1 MTTAPPT
8 TTADTTADT
17 TAPAGSTAP
26 ADPVDS
32 VRPVNAQQA
41 GLWFIHETDPGCSA
55 YHIVFGAEVTAD
67 AELGVRARDVL
78 DGLTREHDALRT
90 GFRAGPEG
98 PEQFVRDAVP
108 LDIRLTDA
116 RGTDP
121 QELRDLVRT
130 DSRTPFDL
138 SRPPLWRVHLYRTGE
153 HTWVFTLVM
162 HHIAAD
168 FWSLAL
174 LLSEVRSRLEGTPG
188 RFALDGAAFAAYADQ
203 QQSFL
208 AGEKARTLRDG
219 EEKRLGDAPTHLDL
233 YGDRPRPP
241 APSYDGGSA
250 PFALSAATTE
260 AVRRLAR
267 ETSATPYTVLLSAYF
282 VLLSR
287 LSGQSDIVVGTPTSG
302 RLHRRFRDALGNFVN
317 TVVVRGEVDEEST
330 YRRLLTASRERVLEA
345 MRAQELPFPWLVR
358 ELAPPRDPSRT
369 PLYQAGFA
377 WDRLPFLSDMDAFFL
392 LEPGPGGELDVA
404 GATLR
409 PYPLPQQEG
418 QTDLW
423 IEMGAERDGAFA
435 GVLRYNTDIFGA
447 GTARELAAT
456 FVTTVESLVTRP
468 DEPLRDL
475 VRGDERQ
482 RARLAAWGTGPER
495 EIPEARLPE
504 LFRDRA
510 ARTPDAG
517 ALTADGEEWSYARLL
532 DEVERTAT
540 ALRTAGVAPGDR
552 IAVMAE
558 RGAPLVASLL
568 AVLDVGAAYV
578 PLDPKLPVERLTYMA
593 EDSRA
598 RLLISQSDLRDSRL
612 PGLPVLEL
620 DDLAAGVHGVGTD
633 GAGADGAGAD
643 GAGAGQAAAEAD
655 GGAAAVAT
663 ASDPAA
669 GPSDLAY
676 ILYTSG
682 STGRPKGVA
691 IPHRALTNLLLAMRD
706 DTGFTASDSLLAVTT
721 ISFDI
726 AGLELY
732 MPLVAGGRVI
742 VCDSTTAGD
751 GAALAA
757 RIENSGATWMQ
768 ATPTSWRMLRDA
780 GWKGEARLNVLCG
793 GEELPLDLAEFLA
806 ERVASLRNVYG
817 PTETTVWSTS
827 GRVEPSSGID
837 IGAPLANT
845 QLHVLDPQ
853 GRGVEPGVP
862 GELWIGGDGL
872 ALGYWDRPELTAE
885 RFVTGL
891 PAAPDRRLYRTG
903 DRARWTSDGRLLHHG
918 RLDNQVK
925 LRGYRIELSEVE
937 AVLGAVDGVSAAVVV
952 VRDDRLVAYLVAEP
966 GTELRTADVK
976 SAASVSLPPY
986 MVPGIVM
993 VLDELPLTA
1002 NKKIDRNRLPEPVV
1016 TPGAGFE
1023 QPRDATEIV
1032 LARMWTEILGISQVG
1047 IHDNFFDVGGHSLLA
1062 VRLSAAIR
1070 TEWDVD
1076 VPISDM
1082 LRQGT
1087 IAELAA
1093 IVRSGGQG
1101 TSRTPVV
1108 TLREGTAGER
1118 PVFLFHP
1125 FGGTV
1130 FCYVELTHHLP
1141 PGRPVLAIE
1150 APGIQNEGEA
1160 EISVEAMA
1168 TRYIAYLRE
1177 IQPAGPYAL
1186 GGWCFG
1192 GVIGYEVACQLRAEG
1207 EEIEFLIGIDSRAP
1221 IEENIP
1227 ESADDS
1233 TILSWFARDLAVPA
1247 GKTLD
1252 IPADHLR
1259 ALGGDAAFDHIL
1271 ERAAAIGVLAED
1283 ADRAQILRY
1292 FEAYL
1297 ANGIALQTYLPEPA
1311 ELDLVLLRAADEPAE
1326 YGPKLGWEALIKGSL
1341 NVMDVPGD
1349 HNSVMYPPHAET
1361 AARAIAPHM
1370 EGATD
1375 DGDH

>member
-1 MTTAPPT
+1 MAAARTTDPVNPSH
-8 TTADTTADT
+8 
-17 TAPAGSTAP
+17 PAHP
-26 ADPVDS
+26 ADRPAPVDS

-55 YHIVFGAEVTAD
+55 YHIVFGAEVTTDPRLGTEAGDIVD
-67 AELGVRARDVL
+67 A
-78 DGLTREHDALRT
+78 LTREHDALRT

-98 PEQFVRDAVP
+98 PEQFVRDAVAP
-108 LDIRLTDA
+108 DIRHTDA
-116 RGTDP
+116 RELEP
-121 QELRDLVRT
+121 RALRDRVRA

-138 SRPPLWRVHLYRTGE
+138 SRPPLWRVHLYRTAE
-153 HTWVFTLVM
+153 RTWVFTLVM

-174 LLSEVRSRLEGTPG
+174 LLSEVRSRLEGTPH
-188 RFALDGAAFAAYADQ
+188 RFTLDGDAFAAYADRQ
-203 QQSFL
+203 QTFL
-208 AGEKARTLRDG
+208 TGEKARGLLDG
-219 EEKRLGDAPTHLDL
+219 EARRLADAPPALDL

-250 PFALSAATTE
+250 PFALSAGATE

-267 ETSATPYTVLLSAYF
+267 ETSSTPYTALLSAYF
-282 VLLSR
+282 VLLGR
-287 LSGQSDIVVGTPTSG
+287 LSGQSDLLVGTPTSG
-302 RLHRRFRDALGNFVN
+302 RLNRKFRDALGNFVN
-317 TVVVRGEVDEEST
+317 TVVVRGEIDEEST
-330 YRRLLTASRERVLEA
+330 YRSLLATSRERVTEA
-345 MRAQELPFPWLVR
+345 LRAQELPFPWLVR

-377 WDRLPFLSDMDAFFL
+377 WDRLPFLTDMDAFFL
-392 LEPGPGGELDVA
+392 LEPGPGAELDVA

-423 IEMGAERDGAFA
+423 VEMGAEQDGAFA

-456 FVTTVESLVTRP
+456 FVTTVETLVAHP

-475 VRGDERQ
+475 VRGDGRQ
-482 RARLAAWGTGPER
+482 RARLTEWGTGPER
-495 EIPEARLPE
+495 AVPAARLPD
-504 LFRDRA
+504 LVRDQA
-510 ARTPDAG
+510 HRTPGATALVAG
-517 ALTADGEEWSYARLL
+517 AEQWSYARLL
-532 DEVERTAT
+532 ASVDEIAA
-540 ALRTAGVAPGDR
+540 ALQTAGVTAGDR
-552 IAVMAE
+552 VAVMTG
-558 RGAPLVASLL
+558 RGAPLVATLL
-568 AVLDVGAAYV
+568 AVLDTGAAYV
-578 PLDPKLPVERLTYMA
+578 PLDPNLPAERLTYMA

-598 RLLISQSDLRDSRL
+598 RLLVGRSDLRDGRL
-612 PGLPVLEL
+612 PGLPLLDL
-620 DDLAAGVHGVGTD
+620 DDLAAGPVPADRDGGGTD
-633 GAGADGAGAD
+633 PTAAPAG
-643 GAGAGQAAAEAD
+643 
-655 GGAAAVAT
+655 T
-663 ASDPAA
+663 DPASGTA
-669 GPSDLAY
+669 DLAY

-691 IPHRALTNLLLAMRD
+691 IPHHALTNLLLAMREN
-706 DTGFTASDSLLAVTT
+706 TGFAASDSLLAVTT

-726 AGLELY
+726 AGLELF

-742 VCDSTTAGD
+742 VCDSATAAD
-751 GAALAA
+751 GAALATLIA
-757 RIENSGATWMQ
+757 DSGATWMQ

-780 GWKGEARLNVLCG
+780 GWKGAPQLNVLCG
-793 GEELPLDLAEFLA
+793 GEELPLELAEFLHGA
-806 ERVASLRNVYG
+806 VASLHNVYG
-817 PTETTVWSTS
+817 PTETTVWSTA
-827 GRVEPSSGID
+827 GTVDPSSGID

-845 QLHVLDPQ
+845 LLYVLDPQ
-853 GRGVEPGVP
+853 GRAVEPGFP

-891 PAAPDRRLYRTG
+891 PAAPDQRLYRTG

-937 AVLGAVDGVSAAVVV
+937 TVLEAVEGVSTAVVV

-966 GTELRTADVK
+966 GAELRTADIK
-976 SAASVSLPPY
+976 SAAGVSLPPY

-1016 TPGAGFE
+1016 SSDAGFE
-1023 QPRDATEIV
+1023 KPRDATEIT
-1032 LARMWTEILGISQVG
+1032 LARMWTEILDIPQVG

-1062 VRLSAAIR
+1062 VRLSAAVLA
-1070 TEWDVD
+1070 EWDVEI
-1076 VPISDM
+1076 PISVM

-1087 IAELAA
+1087 IAELAT
-1093 IVRSGGQG
+1093 IVRSGGQETARG
-1101 TSRTPVV
+1101 PVV
-1108 TLREGTAGER
+1108 TLREGDPQRR

-1130 FCYVELTHHLP
+1130 FCYVELTRHLP
-1141 PGRPVLAIE
+1141 QGRPVLAIE
-1150 APGIQNEGEA
+1150 APGIASEGEA

-1168 TRYIAYLRE
+1168 TRYIDLLRE

-1192 GVIGYEVACQLRAEG
+1192 GVIGYEVAGQLQAEG
-1207 EEIEFLIGIDSRAP
+1207 EEIEFLVGIDSRAP

-1227 ESADDS
+1227 DSADDA

-1252 IPADHLR
+1252 ISADHLR
-1259 ALGGDAAFDHIL
+1259 ELGGDAAFDHIL

-1311 ELDLVLLRAADEPAE
+1311 DLDLVLLRAAEEEAD
-1326 YGPKLGWEALIKGSL
+1326 YGPKLGWESLIKGSL
-1341 NVMDVPGD
+1341 DVIEVSGD
-1349 HNSVMYPPHAET
+1349 HNSVMYEPHAE
-1361 AARAIAPHM
+1361 AAALAIAPLL
-1370 EGATD
+1370 EGPTD
-1375 DGDH
+1375 DDEN

>member
-1 MTTAPPT
+1 MTTAHPT
-8 TTADTTADT
+8 TTAGTAAPVNPTDP
-17 TAPAGSTAP
+17 ASPAGP
-26 ADPVDS
+26 ASPVDS

-67 AELGVRARDVL
+67 AGLGTRARNIL
-78 DGLTREHDALRT
+78 DDLTREHEALRT
-90 GFRAGPEG
+90 GLRRGPQG

-121 QELRDLVRT
+121 EKLRDLVRT

-153 HTWVFTLVM
+153 RTWVFALVM

-174 LLSEVRSRLEGTPG
+174 LLSEVRARLEGTPG
-188 RFALDGAAFAAYADQ
+188 RFTLDGGAFAAYADH

-208 AGEKARTLRDG
+208 DGEKARALRDG

-287 LSGQSDIVVGTPTSG
+287 LSGQSDILVGTPTSG

-330 YRRLLTASRERVLEA
+330 YRGLLTSSRERVLEA

-377 WDRLPFLSDMDAFFL
+377 WDRLPFLHDMDAFFL
-392 LEPGPGGELDVA
+392 LEPGPGAELDIA

-456 FVTTVESLVTRP
+456 FVTTVETLVARP
-468 DEPLRDL
+468 DEPLRAL
-475 VRGDERQ
+475 ARGDEHQ

-495 EIPEARLPE
+495 AIPAARLPE
-504 LFRDRA
+504 LFRDQV
-510 ARTPDAG
+510 ARTPG
-517 ALTADGEEWSYARLL
+517 ATAVTAEGEEWSYARLL
-532 DEVERTAT
+532 DAVEHTAA
-540 ALRTAGVAPGDR
+540 ALRTAGIAPGDR

-558 RGAPLVASLL
+558 RGATLVASLL

-578 PLDPKLPVERLTYMA
+578 PLDPKLPVERLAYMA

-598 RLLISQSDLRDSRL
+598 RLLISRSDLREGRP

-620 DDLAAGVHGVGTD
+620 DDLAAGVRST
-633 GAGADGAGAD
+633 GADREV
-643 GAGAGQAAAEAD
+643 EAPT
-655 GGAAAVAT
+655 V
-663 ASDPAA
+663 

-691 IPHRALTNLLLAMRD
+691 IPHHALTNLLLAMRD

-732 MPLVAGGRVI
+732 MPLVTGGRVI
-742 VCDSTTAGD
+742 VCDSTTAAD

-757 RIENSGATWMQ
+757 RIDDSGATWMQ

-780 GWKGEARLNVLCG
+780 GWKGCARLNVLCG

-806 ERVASLRNVYG
+806 GRVASLRNVYG
-817 PTETTVWSTS
+817 PTETTVWSTA
-827 GRVEPSSGID
+827 GRVDPSSGID

-937 AVLGAVDGVSAAVVV
+937 AVLAAVDGISTAVVV

-976 SAASVSLPPY
+976 SAAAVSLPPY

-993 VLDELPLTA
+993 ILDELPLTA

-1016 TPGAGFE
+1016 SSDAGFE

-1062 VRLSAAIR
+1062 VRLSAAVR
-1070 TEWDVD
+1070 AEWDVEI
-1076 VPISDM
+1076 PISDM

-1108 TLREGTAGER
+1108 TLREGTAGQR

-1168 TRYIAYLRE
+1168 TRYIEYLRE

-1221 IEENIP
+1221 VEENIP

-1252 IPADHLR
+1252 IPADDLR

-1271 ERAAAIGVLAED
+1271 QRAAAIGVLAED

-1311 ELDLVLLRAADEPAE
+1311 ELDLVLLRAADEPAA
-1326 YGPKLGWEALIKGSL
+1326 YGPRLGWEALIKGSL
-1341 NVMDVPGD
+1341 TVMDVPGD

-1370 EGATD
+1370 EGPTD
-1375 DGDH
+1375 NVSD

>member
-1 MTTAPPT
+1 M
-8 TTADTTADT
+8 
-17 TAPAGSTAP
+17 S
-26 ADPVDS
+26 S
-32 VRPVNAQQA
+32 VNAQQA
-41 GLWFIHETDPGCSA
+41 GLWFIHETDPECSA

-67 AELGVRARDVL
+67 AALGVQVGDILAD
-78 DGLTREHDALRT
+78 LTREHDALRV
-90 GFRAGPEG
+90 GFRSGPDG
-98 PEQFVRDAVP
+98 PEQFVRDALP
-108 LDIRLTDA
+108 LDIRRTDA

-121 QELRDLVRT
+121 KTLRDRVRT
-130 DSRTPFDL
+130 DTRTPFDL

-153 HTWVFTLVM
+153 RTWVFTLVM

-174 LLSEVRSRLEGTPG
+174 LLSEVRSRLEGTPN
-188 RFALDGAAFAAYADQ
+188 RFTLDGGAFAAFAERQ
-203 QQSFL
+203 HSFL
-208 AGEKARTLRDG
+208 TGEKARALLDG
-219 EEKRLGDAPTHLDL
+219 EEKRLADVPPGLDL

-250 PFALSAATTE
+250 PFALSAAATE

-282 VLLSR
+282 VQLSR
-287 LSGQSDIVVGTPTSG
+287 LSGQSDITVGTPTSG
-302 RLHRRFRDALGNFVN
+302 RLQRQFRDALGNFVN

-330 YRRLLTASRERVLEA
+330 YRQLLAASRERVLEA

-377 WDRLPFLSDMDAFFL
+377 WDRLPFLNDMDAFFL
-392 LEPGPGGELDVA
+392 LEPGPDAELGIA

-456 FVTTVESLVTRP
+456 FVTTVETLVARP

-482 RARLAAWGTGPER
+482 RARLAEWGSGPER
-495 EIPEARLPE
+495 EMPAARLPE
-504 LFRDRA
+504 LFRDQVRRA
-510 ARTPDAG
+510 PDAT
-517 ALTADGEEWSYARLL
+517 ALVTDAEEWSYARLL
-532 DEVERTAT
+532 AAVEETAT
-540 ALRTAGVAPGDR
+540 ALRTAGVAAGDR
-552 IAVMAE
+552 VAVMAE
-558 RGAPLVASLL
+558 RGAPLVAALL
-568 AVLDVGAAYV
+568 AVLDVDAAYV

-598 RLLISQSDLRDSRL
+598 RLLISQTDLSDSRL
-612 PGLPVLEL
+612 PGLPVLNL
-620 DDLAAGVHGVGTD
+620 DDLGAGLLSADADVDGGDENATAAAPSDPTD
-633 GAGADGAGAD
+633 G
-643 GAGAGQAAAEAD
+643 
-655 GGAAAVAT
+655 
-663 ASDPAA
+663 PA
-669 GPSDLAY
+669 DLAY

-691 IPHRALTNLLLAMRD
+691 IPHHALTNLLLAMRD

-742 VCDSTTAGD
+742 VCDSGTAAD

-757 RIENSGATWMQ
+757 RIDDSGATWMQ

-780 GWKGEARLNVLCG
+780 GWGGCPRLHVLCG

-806 ERVASLRNVYG
+806 GRVTSLRNVYG
-817 PTETTVWSTS
+817 PTETTVWSTA
-827 GRVEPSSGID
+827 GLVEPSSGID

-845 QLHVLDPQ
+845 QLYVLDPQ
-853 GRGVEPGVP
+853 GRGVEPGFP

-891 PAAPDRRLYRTG
+891 PAAPSRRLYRTG

-918 RLDNQVK
+918 RLDNQIK

-937 AVLGAVDGVSAAVVV
+937 AVLGAVDGVSTAVVV

-966 GTELRTADVK
+966 GAELRTADVK
-976 SAASVSLPPY
+976 SAAAVSLPPY

-1002 NKKIDRNRLPEPVV
+1002 NKKIDRGRLPEPVLASD
-1016 TPGAGFE
+1016 AGFE
-1023 QPRDATEIV
+1023 KPRDATEIT

-1047 IHDNFFDVGGHSLLA
+1047 IRDNFFDVGGHSLLA
-1062 VRLSAAIR
+1062 VRLSSAIR
-1070 TEWDVD
+1070 AEWDVE
-1076 VPISDM
+1076 VPISVM

-1093 IVRSGGQG
+1093 IVRSGGQE
-1101 TSRTPVV
+1101 TSRAPLV
-1108 TLREGTAGER
+1108 TLREGDPEQR

-1130 FCYVELTHHLP
+1130 FCYVELTRHLP

-1168 TRYIAYLRE
+1168 TRYIDYLRE
-1177 IQPAGPYAL
+1177 VQPAGPYAL

-1192 GVIGYEVACQLRAEG
+1192 GVIGYEVAGQLRAAG
-1207 EEIEFLIGIDSRAP
+1207 EEIEFLFGIDSRAP
-1221 IEENIP
+1221 IEDNIP

-1252 IPADHLR
+1252 IPADDLR

-1271 ERAAAIGVLAED
+1271 QRAAAIGVLAED

-1311 ELDLVLLRAADEPAE
+1311 DLDLVLLRAADEPAE

-1341 NVMDVPGD
+1341 HVIDVSGD
-1349 HNSVMYPPHAET
+1349 HNSVMYPPHAEI
-1361 AARAIAPHM
+1361 AAQAIAAHM
-1370 EGATD
+1370 EGPTD
-1375 DGDH
+1375 DGQE

>member
-1 MTTAPPT
+1 MTTAHLT
-8 TTADTTADT
+8 TTAGTA
-17 TAPAGSTAP
+17 APVNPTDP
-26 ADPVDS
+26 ASPVDS

-67 AELGVRARDVL
+67 AGLGARARNIL
-78 DGLTREHDALRT
+78 DDLTREHEALRT
-90 GFRAGPEG
+90 GFRRGPQG

-121 QELRDLVRT
+121 EKLRDLVRT

-153 HTWVFTLVM
+153 RTWVFALVM

-174 LLSEVRSRLEGTPG
+174 LLSEVRARLEGTPG
-188 RFALDGAAFAAYADQ
+188 RFTLDGGAFAAYADH

-208 AGEKARTLRDG
+208 DGEKARALRDG

-287 LSGQSDIVVGTPTSG
+287 LSGQSDILVGTPTSG

-330 YRRLLTASRERVLEA
+330 YRGLLTSSRERVLEA

-377 WDRLPFLSDMDAFFL
+377 WDRLPFLHDMDAFFL
-392 LEPGPGGELDVA
+392 LEPGPGAELDIA

-456 FVTTVESLVTRP
+456 FVTTVETLVARP
-468 DEPLRDL
+468 DEPLRAL
-475 VRGDERQ
+475 ARGDEHQ

-495 EIPEARLPE
+495 AIPAARLPE
-504 LFRDRA
+504 LFRDQV
-510 ARTPDAG
+510 ARTPGAT
-517 ALTADGEEWSYARLL
+517 ALTAEGEEWSYARLL
-532 DEVERTAT
+532 DAVEHTAA
-540 ALRTAGVAPGDR
+540 ALRTAGIVPGDR

-558 RGAPLVASLL
+558 RGATLVASLL

-578 PLDPKLPVERLTYMA
+578 PLDPKLPVERLAYMA

-598 RLLISQSDLRDSRL
+598 RLLISRSDLREGRP

-620 DDLAAGVHGVGTD
+620 DDLAAGVRST
-633 GAGADGAGAD
+633 GADRD
-643 GAGAGQAAAEAD
+643 VEAP
-655 GGAAAVAT
+655 T
-663 ASDPAA
+663 S

-691 IPHRALTNLLLAMRD
+691 IPHHALTNLLLAMRD

-742 VCDSTTAGD
+742 VCDSTTAAD

-757 RIENSGATWMQ
+757 RIDDSGATWMQ

-780 GWKGEARLNVLCG
+780 GWKGCARLNVLCG

-806 ERVASLRNVYG
+806 GRVASLRNVYG
-817 PTETTVWSTS
+817 PTETTVWSTA
-827 GRVEPSSGID
+827 GRVDPSSGID

-937 AVLGAVDGVSAAVVV
+937 AVLAAVDGISTAVVV

-976 SAASVSLPPY
+976 SAAAVSLPPY

-1016 TPGAGFE
+1016 SSDAGFE

-1062 VRLSAAIR
+1062 VRLSAAVR
-1070 TEWDVD
+1070 AEWDVEI
-1076 VPISDM
+1076 PISDM

-1108 TLREGTAGER
+1108 TLREGTAGQR

-1168 TRYIAYLRE
+1168 TRYIEYLRE

-1221 IEENIP
+1221 VEENIP

-1252 IPADHLR
+1252 IPADDLR

-1271 ERAAAIGVLAED
+1271 QRAAAIGVLAED

-1311 ELDLVLLRAADEPAE
+1311 ELDLVLLRAADEPAA
-1326 YGPKLGWEALIKGSL
+1326 YGPRLGWEALIEGSL
-1341 NVMDVPGD
+1341 TVMDVPGD

-1370 EGATD
+1370 EGPTD
-1375 DGDH
+1375 NGSD

>member
-1 MTTAPPT
+1 MTTAN
-8 TTADTTADT
+8 
-17 TAPAGSTAP
+17 S
-26 ADPVDS
+26 
-32 VRPVNAQQA
+32 VNAQQT

-67 AELGVRARDVL
+67 SQLGVQVREILADL
-78 DGLTREHDALRT
+78 SREHDALRI

-98 PEQFVRDAVP
+98 PEQFVRDDVP
-108 LDIRLTDA
+108 LDIRHTDA
-116 RGTDP
+116 REMAP
-121 QELRDLVRT
+121 EALRELVRT
-130 DSRTPFDL
+130 DSRSPFDL

-153 HTWVFTLVM
+153 QTWVFTVVM

-174 LLSEVRSRLEGTPG
+174 LLSEVRSRLEGTPN
-188 RFALDGAAFAAYADQ
+188 RFTLDGAAFAAYAERQ
-203 QQSFL
+203 QAFL
-208 AGEKARTLRDG
+208 SGENARALLDS
-219 EEKRLGDAPTHLDL
+219 EAKRLADVPPALDL

-241 APSYDGGSA
+241 VPSYDGGSA
-250 PFALSAATTE
+250 PFALSVTATE

-267 ETSATPYTVLLSAYF
+267 ETSSTPYSVLLSAYF

-287 LSGQSDIVVGTPTSG
+287 LSGQQEILVGTPTSG
-302 RLHRRFRDALGNFVN
+302 RLHRQFRDALGNFVN
-317 TVVVRGEVDEEST
+317 TVVVRGEVDEEVT
-330 YRRLLTASRERVLEA
+330 YRQLLASSRERVSEA

-377 WDRLPFLSDMDAFFL
+377 WDRLPFLNDMDAFFL
-392 LEPGPGGELDVA
+392 LEPGPGAELGIA

-423 IEMGAERDGAFA
+423 VEMGAERDGAFA

-456 FVTTVESLVTRP
+456 FVTTVETLVDRP
-468 DEPLRDL
+468 DEPLHRL
-475 VRGDERQ
+475 ARGDERQ
-482 RARLAAWGTGPER
+482 RGLLAEWGAGPER
-495 EIPEARLPE
+495 ALPAGQLPQ
-504 LFRDRA
+504 LFRERVRSA
-510 ARTPDAG
+510 PDAV
-517 ALTADGEEWSYARLL
+517 ALVADGEEWSYGRLL
-532 DEVERTAT
+532 TAVERTAA
-540 ALRTAGVAPGDR
+540 ALRAAGITPGDR
-552 IAVMAE
+552 VAVMVE
-558 RGAPLVASLL
+558 RGAPLLAALL
-568 AVLDVGAAYV
+568 GVLESGAAYV
-578 PLDPKLPVERLTYMA
+578 PLDPKLPSERLTYMA

-598 RLLISQSDLRDSRL
+598 RLLLSQGGLRESWL
-612 PGLPVLEL
+612 PDLPVLDL
-620 DDLAAGVHGVGTD
+620 DDLP
-633 GAGADGAGAD
+633 ADAPVAPAPATGPAD
-643 GAGAGQAAAEAD
+643 
-655 GGAAAVAT
+655 
-663 ASDPAA
+663 P
-669 GPSDLAY
+669 AY

-691 IPHRALTNLLLAMRD
+691 IPHSALTNLLLSMRET
-706 DTGFTASDSLLAVTT
+706 TGFGAADSLLAVTT

-732 MPLVAGGRVI
+732 LPLVAGGRVV
-742 VCDSTTAGD
+742 VCDSGTAAD
-751 GAALAA
+751 GAALAV
-757 RIENSGATWMQ
+757 RIEESGATWMQ

-780 GWKGEARLNVLCG
+780 GWTGAPQLNVLCG
-793 GEELPLDLAEFLA
+793 GEELPLDLAEFLSS
-806 ERVASLRNVYG
+806 RVASLRNVYG
-817 PTETTVWSTS
+817 PTETTIWSTA
-827 GRVEPSSGID
+827 GVVEPAAGID
-837 IGAPLANT
+837 IGVPLDNT
-845 QLHVLDPQ
+845 QLYVLDPQ
-853 GRGVEPGVP
+853 GRSVEPSFP
-862 GELWIGGDGL
+862 GELWIGGEGL
-872 ALGYWDRPELTAE
+872 AVGYWDRPELTEE

-903 DRARWTSDGRLLHHG
+903 DRARWTSEGRLLHHG

-937 AVLGAVDGVSAAVVV
+937 TVLEAVEGVSTAVVV
-952 VRDDRLVAYLVAEP
+952 VRDDRLVAYLLAEN
-966 GTELRTADVK
+966 GAELKPSEVR
-976 SAASVSLPPY
+976 SAAGVSLPPY

-1016 TPGAGFE
+1016 SSDAGFE
-1023 QPRDATEIV
+1023 KPRDATEIT
-1032 LARMWTEILGISQVG
+1032 LARMWTEILGVSQVG
-1047 IHDNFFDVGGHSLLA
+1047 VHDHFFDVGGHSLLA
-1062 VRLSAAIR
+1062 VRLSSAISA
-1070 TEWDVD
+1070 EWDVEI
-1076 VPISDM
+1076 PISVM
-1082 LRQGT
+1082 LGRQGT
-1087 IAELAA
+1087 VAELAA
-1093 IVRSGGQG
+1093 IVRSGGQETARG
-1101 TSRTPVV
+1101 PLV
-1108 TLREGTAGER
+1108 TLREGEPEQR

-1130 FCYVELTHHLP
+1130 FCYVELTRHLP

-1168 TRYIAYLRE
+1168 TRYIDLLRE
-1177 IQPAGPYAL
+1177 VQPNGPYAL

-1192 GVIGYEVACQLRAEG
+1192 GVIAYEVAGQLRAEG
-1207 EEIEFLIGIDSRAP
+1207 EEIEFIIGIDSRAP
-1221 IEENIP
+1221 VEENIP

-1252 IPADHLR
+1252 IPADELR

-1271 ERAAAIGVLAED
+1271 HEAAAIGVLAED

-1311 ELDLVLLRAADEPAE
+1311 ELDLVLLRAADEEAD
-1326 YGPKLGWEALIKGSL
+1326 YGPKLGWEALIKGEL
-1341 NVMDVPGD
+1341 QVIDVSGD
-1349 HNSVMYPPHAET
+1349 HNSVMYPPYAEL

-1370 EGATD
+1370 EGPTD
-1375 DGDH
+1375 DDEN

>member
-1 MTTAPPT
+1 MTTAN
-8 TTADTTADT
+8 
-17 TAPAGSTAP
+17 S
-26 ADPVDS
+26 
-32 VRPVNAQQA
+32 VNAQQT

-67 AELGVRARDVL
+67 PQLGVQVREILADL
-78 DGLTREHDALRT
+78 SREHDALRI

-98 PEQFVRDAVP
+98 PEQFVQDDVP
-108 LDIRLTDA
+108 LDIRHTDA
-116 RGTDP
+116 RKTAP
-121 QELRDLVRT
+121 EALRDLVRT
-130 DSRTPFDL
+130 DSRSPFDL
-138 SRPPLWRVHLYRTGE
+138 SQPPLWRVHLYRTGE
-153 HTWVFTLVM
+153 QTWVFTVVM

-174 LLSEVRSRLEGTPG
+174 LLSEVRSRLEGTPN
-188 RFALDGAAFAAYADQ
+188 RFTLDGAAFAAYAERQ
-203 QQSFL
+203 QAFL
-208 AGEKARTLRDG
+208 SGENARALLDS
-219 EEKRLGDAPTHLDL
+219 EAKRLADVPPALDL

-241 APSYDGGSA
+241 VPSYDGGSA
-250 PFALSAATTE
+250 PFALSITATE

-267 ETSATPYTVLLSAYF
+267 ETSSTPYSVLLSAYF

-287 LSGQSDIVVGTPTSG
+287 LSGQQEILVGTPTSG
-302 RLHRRFRDALGNFVN
+302 RLHRQFRDALGNFVN
-317 TVVVRGEVDEEST
+317 TVVVRGEVDEEVT
-330 YRRLLTASRERVLEA
+330 YRQLLASSRERVSEA

-377 WDRLPFLSDMDAFFL
+377 WDRLPFLNDMDAFFL
-392 LEPGPGGELDVA
+392 LEPGPGAELGIA

-423 IEMGAERDGAFA
+423 VEMGAERDGAFA

-456 FVTTVESLVTRP
+456 FVTTVETLVDRP
-468 DEPLRDL
+468 DEPLHQL
-475 VRGDERQ
+475 ARGDERQ
-482 RARLAAWGTGPER
+482 QGLLAEWGAGPER
-495 EIPEARLPE
+495 ALPAGQLPQ
-504 LFRDRA
+504 LFRERVRSA
-510 ARTPDAG
+510 PDAV
-517 ALTADGEEWSYARLL
+517 ALVADGEEWSYGRLL
-532 DEVERTAT
+532 TAVERTAA
-540 ALRTAGVAPGDR
+540 ALRAAGITPGDR
-552 IAVMAE
+552 VAVMVE
-558 RGAPLVASLL
+558 RGAPLLAALL
-568 AVLDVGAAYV
+568 GVLESGAAYV
-578 PLDPKLPVERLTYMA
+578 PLDPKLPAERLTYMA

-598 RLLISQSDLRDSRL
+598 RLLLSQGGLRESWL
-612 PGLPVLEL
+612 PDLPVLDL
-620 DDLAAGVHGVGTD
+620 DDLP
-633 GAGADGAGAD
+633 ADAP
-643 GAGAGQAAAEAD
+643 
-655 GGAAAVAT
+655 VA
-663 ASDPAA
+663 PAPA
-669 GPSDLAY
+669 TGPADLAY

-691 IPHRALTNLLLAMRD
+691 IPHSALTNLLLSIRET
-706 DTGFTASDSLLAVTT
+706 TGFGAADSLLAVTT

-732 MPLVAGGRVI
+732 LPLVAGGRVV
-742 VCDSTTAGD
+742 VCDSGTAAD
-751 GAALAA
+751 GAALAV
-757 RIENSGATWMQ
+757 RIEESGATWMQ

-780 GWKGEARLNVLCG
+780 GWTGAPQLNVLCG
-793 GEELPLDLAEFLA
+793 GEELPLDLAEFLSS
-806 ERVASLRNVYG
+806 RVASLRNVYG
-817 PTETTVWSTS
+817 PTETTIWSTA
-827 GRVEPSSGID
+827 GVVEPAAGID
-837 IGAPLANT
+837 IGVPLDNT
-845 QLHVLDPQ
+845 QLYVLDPQ
-853 GRGVEPGVP
+853 GRSAEPSFP
-862 GELWIGGDGL
+862 GELWIGGEGL
-872 ALGYWDRPELTAE
+872 AVGYWDRPELTEE

-903 DRARWTSDGRLLHHG
+903 DRARWTSEGRLLHHG

-937 AVLGAVDGVSAAVVV
+937 TVLEAVEGVSTAVVV
-952 VRDDRLVAYLVAEP
+952 VRDDRLVAYLLAEN
-966 GTELRTADVK
+966 GAELKPSEVR
-976 SAASVSLPPY
+976 SAAGVSLPPY

-1016 TPGAGFE
+1016 SSDAGFE
-1023 QPRDATEIV
+1023 KPRDATEIT
-1032 LARMWTEILGISQVG
+1032 LARMWTEILGVSQVG
-1047 IHDNFFDVGGHSLLA
+1047 VHDHFFDVGGHSLLA
-1062 VRLSAAIR
+1062 VRLSSAISA
-1070 TEWDVD
+1070 EWDVEI
-1076 VPISDM
+1076 PISVM
-1082 LRQGT
+1082 LGRQGT
-1087 IAELAA
+1087 VAELAA
-1093 IVRSGGQG
+1093 IVRSGGQETARG
-1101 TSRTPVV
+1101 PLV
-1108 TLREGTAGER
+1108 TLREGEPEQR

-1130 FCYVELTHHLP
+1130 FCYVELTRHLP

-1168 TRYIAYLRE
+1168 TRYIDLLRE
-1177 IQPAGPYAL
+1177 VQPNGPYAL

-1192 GVIGYEVACQLRAEG
+1192 GVIAYEVAGQLRAEG
-1207 EEIEFLIGIDSRAP
+1207 EEIEFIIGIDSRAP
-1221 IEENIP
+1221 VEENIP

-1252 IPADHLR
+1252 IPADELR

-1271 ERAAAIGVLAED
+1271 HEAAAIGVLAED

-1311 ELDLVLLRAADEPAE
+1311 ELDLVLLRAADEEAD
-1326 YGPKLGWEALIKGSL
+1326 YGPKLGWEALIKGEL
-1341 NVMDVPGD
+1341 QVIDVSGD
-1349 HNSVMYPPHAET
+1349 HNSVMYPPYAEL

-1370 EGATD
+1370 EGPTD
-1375 DGDH
+1375 DDEN

>member
-1 MTTAPPT
+1 MTTARPT
-8 TTADTTADT
+8 TTADAAAPVDPTVPVGPAGPA
-17 TAPAGSTAP
+17 APASPG
-26 ADPVDS
+26 DS

-67 AELGVRARDVL
+67 AELGGRARNIL
-78 DGLTREHDALRT
+78 DDLTREHDALRT
-90 GFRAGPEG
+90 GFRGGPQG
-98 PEQFVRDAVP
+98 PEQFVRDTVP
-108 LDIRLTDA
+108 LDIRLTDV

-121 QELRDLVRT
+121 EELRDLVRT

-153 HTWVFTLVM
+153 RTWVFTLVM
-162 HHIAAD
+162 HHISAD

-174 LLSEVRSRLEGTPG
+174 LLSEVRGRLEGTPG
-188 RFALDGAAFAAYADQ
+188 PFTLDGGAFAAYADR

-208 AGEKARTLRDG
+208 TGEKARALRDG

-330 YRRLLTASRERVLEA
+330 YRGLLTASRERVLEA

-377 WDRLPFLSDMDAFFL
+377 WDRLPFLHDMDAFFL
-392 LEPGPGGELDVA
+392 LEPGPGAELDVA

-423 IEMGAERDGAFA
+423 IEMGAEKDGAFA

-456 FVTTVESLVTRP
+456 FVTTVETLVARP
-468 DEPLRDL
+468 DEPLRAL
-475 VRGDERQ
+475 SRGDEHQ

-495 EIPEARLPE
+495 AIPAARLPE
-504 LFRDRA
+504 LFRDQVT
-510 ARTPDAG
+510 RTPGAT
-517 ALTADGEEWSYARLL
+517 ALTADGQEWSYARLL
-532 DEVERTAT
+532 DAVERTAA
-540 ALRTAGVAPGDR
+540 ALRTAGIAPGDR
-552 IAVMAE
+552 VAVMAE
-558 RGAPLVASLL
+558 RGAMLVASLL

-578 PLDPKLPVERLTYMA
+578 PLDPKLPAERLAYMA

-598 RLLISQSDLRDSRL
+598 RLLISRSDLRDSRL

-620 DDLAAGVHGVGTD
+620 DDLAAGVRSTGTD
-633 GAGADGAGAD
+633 SE
-643 GAGAGQAAAEAD
+643 AEAP
-655 GGAAAVAT
+655 T
-663 ASDPAA
+663 P

-691 IPHRALTNLLLAMRD
+691 IPHHALTNLLLAMRD

-732 MPLVAGGRVI
+732 MPLVTGGRVI
-742 VCDSTTAGD
+742 VCDSTTAAD

-757 RIENSGATWMQ
+757 RIDDSGATWMQ

-780 GWKGEARLNVLCG
+780 GWKGCARLNVLCG

-806 ERVASLRNVYG
+806 GRVASLRNVYG

-827 GRVEPSSGID
+827 GRVDPSSGVD

-853 GRGVEPGVP
+853 GRDVEPGVP

-937 AVLGAVDGVSAAVVV
+937 AVLGAVDGVSTAVVV

-976 SAASVSLPPY
+976 SAAAVSLPPY

-1016 TPGAGFE
+1016 APGAGFE

-1062 VRLSAAIR
+1062 VRLSAAVK
-1070 TEWDVD
+1070 TEWDVEI
-1076 VPISDM
+1076 PISDM

-1108 TLREGTAGER
+1108 TLREGTADER

-1168 TRYIAYLRE
+1168 TRYIEYLRE

-1252 IPADHLR
+1252 IPADDLR

-1370 EGATD
+1370 EGPTD
-1375 DGDH
+1375 NGSD

>member
-1 MTTAPPT
+1 MTTAN
-8 TTADTTADT
+8 
-17 TAPAGSTAP
+17 S
-26 ADPVDS
+26 
-32 VRPVNAQQA
+32 VNAQQT

-67 AELGVRARDVL
+67 PQLGVQVREILADL
-78 DGLTREHDALRT
+78 SREHDALRI

-98 PEQFVRDAVP
+98 PEQFVQDDVP
-108 LDIRLTDA
+108 LDIRHTDA
-116 RGTDP
+116 RKTAP
-121 QELRDLVRT
+121 EALRDLVRT
-130 DSRTPFDL
+130 DSRSPFDL
-138 SRPPLWRVHLYRTGE
+138 AQPPLWRVHLYRTGE
-153 HTWVFTLVM
+153 QTWVFTVVM

-174 LLSEVRSRLEGTPG
+174 LLSEVRSRLEGTPN
-188 RFALDGAAFAAYADQ
+188 RFTLDGAAFAAYAERQ
-203 QQSFL
+203 QAFL
-208 AGEKARTLRDG
+208 SGENARALLDS
-219 EEKRLGDAPTHLDL
+219 EAKRLADVPPALDL

-241 APSYDGGSA
+241 VPSYDGGSA
-250 PFALSAATTE
+250 PFALSVTATD

-267 ETSATPYTVLLSAYF
+267 ETSSTPYSVLLSAYF

-287 LSGQSDIVVGTPTSG
+287 LSGQQEILVGTPTSG
-302 RLHRRFRDALGNFVN
+302 RLHRQFRDALGNFVN
-317 TVVVRGEVDEEST
+317 TVVVRGEVDEEVT
-330 YRRLLTASRERVLEA
+330 YRQLLASSRERVSEA

-377 WDRLPFLSDMDAFFL
+377 WDRLPFLNDMDAFFL
-392 LEPGPGGELDVA
+392 LEPGPGAELGIA

-423 IEMGAERDGAFA
+423 VEMGAERDGAFA

-456 FVTTVESLVTRP
+456 FVTTVETLVDRP
-468 DEPLRDL
+468 DEPLHQL
-475 VRGDERQ
+475 ARGDERQ
-482 RARLAAWGTGPER
+482 QGLLAEWGAGPER
-495 EIPEARLPE
+495 ALPAGQLPQ
-504 LFRDRA
+504 LFRERVRSA
-510 ARTPDAG
+510 PDAV
-517 ALTADGEEWSYARLL
+517 ALVADGEEWSYGRLL
-532 DEVERTAT
+532 TAVERTAA
-540 ALRTAGVAPGDR
+540 ALRAAGITPGDR
-552 IAVMAE
+552 VAVMAE
-558 RGAPLVASLL
+558 RGAPLLAALL
-568 AVLDVGAAYV
+568 GVLESGAAYV
-578 PLDPKLPVERLTYMA
+578 PLDPKLPAERLTYMA

-598 RLLISQSDLRDSRL
+598 RLLLSQGGLRESWL
-612 PGLPVLEL
+612 PDLPVLDL
-620 DDLAAGVHGVGTD
+620 DDLP
-633 GAGADGAGAD
+633 ADAPIAP
-643 GAGAGQAAAEAD
+643 AP
-655 GGAAAVAT
+655 AT
-663 ASDPAA
+663 GPA
-669 GPSDLAY
+669 DLAY

-691 IPHRALTNLLLAMRD
+691 IPHSALTNLLLSMRET
-706 DTGFTASDSLLAVTT
+706 TGFGAADSLLAVTT

-732 MPLVAGGRVI
+732 LPLVAGGRVV
-742 VCDSTTAGD
+742 VCDSGTAAD
-751 GAALAA
+751 GAALAV
-757 RIENSGATWMQ
+757 RIEQSGATWMQ

-780 GWKGEARLNVLCG
+780 GWTGAPQLNVLCG
-793 GEELPLDLAEFLA
+793 GEELPLDLAEFLSS
-806 ERVASLRNVYG
+806 RVASLRNVYG
-817 PTETTVWSTS
+817 PTETTIWSTA
-827 GRVEPSSGID
+827 GVVEPAAGID
-837 IGAPLANT
+837 IGVPLDNT
-845 QLHVLDPQ
+845 QLYVLDPQ
-853 GRGVEPGVP
+853 GRSVEPSFP
-862 GELWIGGDGL
+862 GELWIGGEGL
-872 ALGYWDRPELTAE
+872 AVGYWDRPELTEE

-903 DRARWTSDGRLLHHG
+903 DRARWTSEGRLLHHG

-937 AVLGAVDGVSAAVVV
+937 TVLEAVEGVSTAVVV
-952 VRDDRLVAYLVAEP
+952 VRDDRLVAYLLAEN
-966 GTELRTADVK
+966 GAELKPSEVR
-976 SAASVSLPPY
+976 SAAGVSLPPY

-1016 TPGAGFE
+1016 SSDAGFE
-1023 QPRDATEIV
+1023 KPRDATEIT
-1032 LARMWTEILGISQVG
+1032 LARMWTEILGVSQVG
-1047 IHDNFFDVGGHSLLA
+1047 VHDHFFDVGGHSLLA
-1062 VRLSAAIR
+1062 VRLSSAISA
-1070 TEWDVD
+1070 EWDVEI
-1076 VPISDM
+1076 PISVM
-1082 LRQGT
+1082 LGRQGT
-1087 IAELAA
+1087 VAELAA
-1093 IVRSGGQG
+1093 IVRSGGQETARG
-1101 TSRTPVV
+1101 PLV
-1108 TLREGTAGER
+1108 TLREGEPEQR

-1130 FCYVELTHHLP
+1130 FCYVELTRHLP

-1168 TRYIAYLRE
+1168 TRYIDLLRE
-1177 IQPAGPYAL
+1177 VQPNGPYAL

-1192 GVIGYEVACQLRAEG
+1192 GVIAYEVAGQLRAEG
-1207 EEIEFLIGIDSRAP
+1207 EEIEFIIGIDSRAP
-1221 IEENIP
+1221 VEENIP

-1252 IPADHLR
+1252 IPADELR

-1271 ERAAAIGVLAED
+1271 HEAAAIGVLAED

-1311 ELDLVLLRAADEPAE
+1311 ELDLVLLRAADEEAD
-1326 YGPKLGWEALIKGSL
+1326 YGPKLGWEALIKGEL
-1341 NVMDVPGD
+1341 QVIDVSGD
-1349 HNSVMYPPHAET
+1349 HNSVMYPPYAEL

-1370 EGATD
+1370 EGPTD
-1375 DGDH
+1375 DDEN

>member
-1 MTTAPPT
+1 M
-8 TTADTTADT
+8 
-17 TAPAGSTAP
+17 
-26 ADPVDS
+26 DS

-55 YHIVFGAEVTAD
+55 YHIVFAAEATAD
-67 AELGVRARDVL
+67 AELGVRAGDIL

-108 LDIRLTDA
+108 PDIRRTDA
-116 RGTDP
+116 RGMDP
-121 QELRDLVRT
+121 QVLRDLVRADT
-130 DSRTPFDL
+130 RTPFDL
-138 SRPPLWRVHLYRTGE
+138 SRPPLWRVHLYRTAE
-153 HTWVFTLVM
+153 HTWVFALVM

-174 LLSEVRSRLEGTPG
+174 LLSEVRARLEGTAS
-188 RFALDGAAFAAYADQ
+188 RFTLDGGAFAAFAERQ
-203 QQSFL
+203 HSFL
-208 AGEKARTLRDG
+208 TGEKARALLDD
-219 EEKRLGDAPTHLDL
+219 EEKRLADVPPGLDL

-250 PFALSAATTE
+250 PFTLSAAATE

-287 LSGQSDIVVGTPTSG
+287 LSGQSDILVGTPTSG
-302 RLHRRFRDALGNFVN
+302 RLRRRFRDALGNFVN

-330 YRRLLTASRERVLEA
+330 YRRLLAASRERVLEA

-377 WDRLPFLSDMDAFFL
+377 WDRLPFLNDMDAFFL
-392 LEPGPGGELDVA
+392 LEPGPDAESELA

-447 GTARELAAT
+447 GTAAELAAT
-456 FVTTVESLVTRP
+456 FVTTVETLVAQP
-468 DEPLRDL
+468 DEPLREL

-482 RARLAAWGTGPER
+482 RSRLAAWGSGPER
-495 EIPEARLPE
+495 EIPAARLPE
-504 LFRDRA
+504 LFRDQVR
-510 ARTPDAG
+510 RTPDA
-517 ALTADGEEWSYARLL
+517 TAVSADTEEWSYARLL
-532 DEVERTAT
+532 TAVEETAA
-540 ALRTAGVAPGDR
+540 ALRTAGVTAGDR
-552 IAVMAE
+552 VAVMAE
-558 RGAPLVASLL
+558 RGAPLLGALL
-568 AVLDVGAAYV
+568 AVLEAGAAYV
-578 PLDPKLPVERLTYMA
+578 PLDPKLPAERLAYMA

-598 RLLISQSDLRDSRL
+598 RLLISQSDLYDSRL

-620 DDLAAGVHGVGTD
+620 DDLAAGVTD
-633 GAGADGAGAD
+633 TAPDGE
-643 GAGAGQAAAEAD
+643 AEA
-655 GGAAAVAT
+655 GGGDPVALGSPGSTT
-663 ASDPAA
+663 APSDPTAA
-669 GPSDLAY
+669 CHSHSDSDSDSDSDSGSDDLAY

-732 MPLVAGGRVI
+732 MPLVAGGRVV
-742 VCDSTTAGD
+742 VCDSGTAAD
-751 GAALAA
+751 GAALGA
-757 RIENSGATWMQ
+757 RIDESGATWMQ

-780 GWKGEARLNVLCG
+780 GWDGCPRLNVLCG
-793 GEELPLDLAEFLA
+793 GEELPLELAEFLSR
-806 ERVASLRNVYG
+806 RVASLRNVYG
-817 PTETTVWSTS
+817 PTETTIWSTA
-827 GRVEPSSGID
+827 GQVEPSSGVD

-845 QLHVLDPQ
+845 RLHVLDPQ
-853 GRGVEPGVP
+853 GRGVEPGFP

-937 AVLGAVDGVSAAVVV
+937 AVLGAVDGVSTAVVV
-952 VRDDRLVAYLVAEP
+952 VRDDRLVAYLVAES
-966 GTELRTADVK
+966 GAELRTTDVK
-976 SAASVSLPPY
+976 SAAAVSLPPY

-1002 NKKIDRNRLPEPVV
+1002 NKKIDRARLPEPVV
-1016 TPGAGFE
+1016 ASGAGFE
-1023 QPRDATEIV
+1023 KPRDATEIT

-1047 IHDNFFDVGGHSLLA
+1047 IHDDFFDVGGHSLLA
-1062 VRLSAAIR
+1062 VRLSAAVR
-1070 TEWDVD
+1070 AEWDVEI
-1076 VPISDM
+1076 PISVM
-1082 LRQGT
+1082 LRHGT

-1093 IVRSGGQG
+1093 IVRSGGQES
-1101 TSRTPVV
+1101 SRTPVV
-1108 TLREGTAGER
+1108 TLREGDPGRR

-1130 FCYVELTHHLP
+1130 FCYVELTRHLP

-1150 APGIQNEGEA
+1150 APGIENEGEA

-1168 TRYIAYLRE
+1168 TRYIDYLRE

-1192 GVIGYEVACQLRAEG
+1192 GVIGYEVAVQLRAAG
-1207 EEIEFLIGIDSRAP
+1207 EEIEFLVGIDSRAP
-1221 IEENIP
+1221 VEENIP

-1252 IPADHLR
+1252 IPADDLR

-1311 ELDLVLLRAADEPAE
+1311 EVDLVLLRAADEPAG
-1326 YGPKLGWEALIKGSL
+1326 YGPRLGWEALVKGSL
-1341 NVMDVPGD
+1341 HVMDVPGD
-1349 HNSVMYPPHAET
+1349 HNSVMYPPHAEI
-1361 AARAIAPHM
+1361 AAQAIAPHM
-1370 EGATD
+1370 EGPTD
-1375 DGDH
+1375 DGND

>member
-1 MTTAPPT
+1 MTTVRATDPPG
-8 TTADTTADT
+8 
-17 TAPAGSTAP
+17 PAHAANPSG
-26 ADPVDS
+26 PVDS

-67 AELGVRARDVL
+67 PELGVHARTVL
-78 DGLTREHDALRT
+78 DDLTREHEALRV

-108 LDIRLTDA
+108 LDVRRTDA
-116 RGTDP
+116 RELDP
-121 QELRDLVRT
+121 QALRDRVRT

-138 SRPPLWRVHLYRTGE
+138 TRPPLWRVHLYRTAE
-153 HTWVFTLVM
+153 RTWVFTLVM

-174 LLSEVRSRLEGTPG
+174 LLSEVRSRLEGTPN
-188 RFALDGAAFAAYADQ
+188 RFTLDGGAFAAYAERQ
-203 QQSFL
+203 RTFL
-208 AGEKARTLRDG
+208 TGEKARGLLDG
-219 EEKRLGDAPTHLDL
+219 EAKRLADVPPALDL

-250 PFALSAATTE
+250 PFALSAAATE

-267 ETSATPYTVLLSAYF
+267 ETSSTPYTALLSAYF

-287 LSGQSDIVVGTPTSG
+287 LSGQSDLLVGTPTSG
-302 RLHRRFRDALGNFVN
+302 RLNRRFRDALGNFVN
-317 TVVVRGEVDEEST
+317 TVVVRGEVDEEAT
-330 YRRLLTASRERVLEA
+330 YRSLLTASRERAGEA
-345 MRAQELPFPWLVR
+345 LRAQELPFPWLVR

-377 WDRLPFLSDMDAFFL
+377 WDRLPFLDDMDAFFL
-392 LEPGPGGELDVA
+392 LEPGEGTELDVA

-423 IEMGAERDGAFA
+423 VEMGAEQDGAFA
-435 GVLRYNTDIFGA
+435 GVLRHNTDIFGA

-456 FVTTVESLVTRP
+456 FVTTVETLVAHP
-468 DEPLRDL
+468 DEPLRTLD
-475 VRGDERQ
+475 RGDERQ
-482 RARLAAWGTGPER
+482 RARLAAWGSGPER
-495 EIPEARLPE
+495 GVPPARLPE
-504 LFRDRA
+504 LVREQAR
-510 ARTPDAG
+510 RTPG
-517 ALTADGEEWSYARLL
+517 ATALAADGEEWTYARL
-532 DEVERTAT
+532 VESVEEIAA
-540 ALRTAGVAPGDR
+540 ALRTAGVAAGDR
-552 IAVMAE
+552 VAVLAE
-558 RGAPLVASLL
+558 RGAPLVAALL
-568 AVLDVGAAYV
+568 AVLDAGAAYV
-578 PLDPKLPVERLTYMA
+578 PLDPDLPAERLAYMA

-598 RLLISQSDLRDSRL
+598 RLLIGQSGLRDTWL
-612 PGLPVLEL
+612 PGLPVLDL
-620 DDLAAGVHGVGTD
+620 DDLRAGVQGEAAEPDGGTGTGNATSALPDPATDAAG
-633 GAGADGAGAD
+633 
-643 GAGAGQAAAEAD
+643 
-655 GGAAAVAT
+655 
-663 ASDPAA
+663 
-669 GPSDLAY
+669 LAY

-691 IPHRALTNLLLAMRD
+691 IPHHALTNLLLAMRE
-706 DTGFTASDSLLAVTT
+706 DTGFAASDSLLAVTT

-726 AGLELY
+726 AGLELF

-742 VCDSTTAGD
+742 VCDSGTAAD
-751 GAALAA
+751 GTALAA
-757 RIENSGATWMQ
+757 LIADSGATWMQ

-780 GWKGEARLNVLCG
+780 GWQGSRQLNVLCG
-793 GEELPLDLAEFLA
+793 GEELPLELAEFLHA
-806 ERVASLRNVYG
+806 GVASLRNVYG
-817 PTETTVWSTS
+817 PTETTVWSTA
-827 GRVEPSSGID
+827 GPVEPSSGID

-845 QLHVLDPQ
+845 RLYVLDPR
-853 GRGVEPGVP
+853 GRAVEPGFP

-918 RLDNQVK
+918 RFDNQVK

-937 AVLGAVDGVSAAVVV
+937 TVLEAVDGVATAVVV
-952 VRDDRLVAYLVAEP
+952 VRDDRLVAYLVAEH
-966 GTELRTADVK
+966 GAELRTADVR
-976 SAASVSLPPY
+976 SAAGVSLPPY

-1016 TPGAGFE
+1016 SSDAGFE
-1023 QPRDATEIV
+1023 KPRDATEIT
-1032 LARMWTEILGISQVG
+1032 LARMWTEILNIPQVG
-1047 IHDNFFDVGGHSLLA
+1047 VHDNFFDVGGHSLLA
-1062 VRLSAAIR
+1062 VRLSAAVLA
-1070 TEWDVD
+1070 EWDVEI
-1076 VPISDM
+1076 PISVM

-1087 IAELAA
+1087 IAELAT
-1093 IVRSGGQG
+1093 IVRSGGRG
-1101 TSRTPVV
+1101 TSRGPVV
-1108 TLREGTAGER
+1108 TLREGDPRRR

-1130 FCYVELTHHLP
+1130 FCYVELTRHLP

-1150 APGIQNEGEA
+1150 APGIANEGEA

-1168 TRYIAYLRE
+1168 TRYIDHLRE
-1177 IQPAGPYAL
+1177 IQPSGPYAL

-1192 GVIGYEVACQLRAEG
+1192 GVIGYEVAGQLRAAG

-1227 ESADDS
+1227 DSADDS

-1252 IPADHLR
+1252 IPADDLR

-1311 ELDLVLLRAADEPAE
+1311 ELDLVLLRAVEEEAD
-1326 YGPKLGWEALIKGSL
+1326 YGPELGWESLIKGSL
-1341 NVMDVPGD
+1341 DVIEVSGD
-1349 HNSVMYPPHAET
+1349 HNSVMYEPHAE
-1361 AARAIAPHM
+1361 AAALAIAPLL
-1370 EGATD
+1370 EGPTD
-1375 DGDH
+1375 DDQN